1 VVPEKR
7 LWWWWWCGVLRY
19 SAFKPQE
26 CQQIFASASDC
37 RKTRRQTHLS
47 EEVSHLELVLRVGEV
62 GLDLGVRVVDDGEEH
77 VEQDEEDEEHVENE
91 VGRAEDAVRLLQS
104 LEIEVAKD
112 DAEQRETASK

>member
-1 VVPEKR
+1 MHLFQVV
-7 LWWWWWCGVLRY
+7 G
-19 SAFKPQE
+19 
-26 CQQIFASASDC
+26 
-37 RKTRRQTHLS
+37 
-47 EEVSHLELVLRVGEV
+47 HLEFALLRGDV
-62 GLDLGVRVVDDGEEH
+62 GLDFRVRVVDDGQEH